1 MPEIS
6 LEVNWNVPAKVIY
19 EAMLSPFEMMKC
31 TRGKVI
37 LEPKEG
43 GCFEFYDGKI

>member
-1 MPEIS
+1 MKEITIE
-6 LEVNWNVPAKVIY
+6 LNWNVPAKVIY

-37 LEPKEG
+37 LEPIENG
-43 GCFEFYDGKI
+43 EF